1 MKLSSL
7 ILITF
12 LFLSTACSQKE
23 KESAMVQ
30 KSDEGIYNITVTD
43 IDGVE
48 QTLSQ
53 YKGKVLLVV
62 NVASLCG
69 STPQYK
75 GLQTLYETYKDSGL
89 VVLGFPANNFG
100 QQEPGS
106 NEEIKEFCSTNFHVT
121 FPMFSKI
128 SVKGEDIHPLYKLL
142 TEKEFNPN
150 SAGEISWNFNKFLID
165 KNGNMAERFDTGDQP
180 ESEKVINAIE
190 QLL

>member
-7 ILITF
+7 TLIVF
-12 LFLSTACSQKE
+12 MLISTACSQKE
-23 KESAMVQ
+23 KESAMDK
-30 KSDEGIYNITVTD
+30 KSNQAIYNITVTD
-43 IDGVE
+43 IEGAE

-53 YKGKVLLVV
+53 YKGKLLLIV

-100 QQEPGS
+100 KQEPGT
-106 NEEIKEFCSTNFHVT
+106 NAEIKEFCSSNFHVT

-142 TEKEFNPN
+142 TEPESNPKF
-150 SAGEISWNFNKFLID
+150 AGEITWNFNKFLID
-165 KNGNMAERFDTGDQP
+165 NDGQIAARFDTGDQP
-180 ESEKVINAIE
+180 ESEKVINSIE

>member
-1 MKLSSL
+1 MDK
-7 ILITF
+7 
-12 LFLSTACSQKE
+12 
-23 KESAMVQ
+23 
-30 KSDEGIYNITVTD
+30 KSNQAIYNITVTD
-43 IDGVE
+43 IEGAE

-53 YKGKVLLVV
+53 YKGKLLLIV

-100 QQEPGS
+100 KQEPGT
-106 NEEIKEFCSTNFHVT
+106 NAEIKEFCSSNFHVT

-142 TEKEFNPN
+142 TEPESNPKF
-150 SAGEISWNFNKFLID
+150 AGEITWNFNKFLID
-165 KNGNMAERFDTGDQP
+165 NDGQIAARFDTGDQP
-180 ESEKVINAIE
+180 ESEKVINSIE